1 MPLIVLVLGSGP
13 DAPRARAWPRTG
25 IDRIVAI
32 NNAWRVRPDWDDLV
46 HPKDFP
52 PERRPPIV
60 ARGQRLHSFE
70 AYIPAV
76 NAHGGI
82 VFCGGT
88 MAFTAGYW
96 ALEALRPDVMA
107 FLGCDMV
114 YSGAGATHFY
124 GAGTADPLRPDP
136 TLQSLEAKSARLAHH
151 AARQG
156 CALVNLSEAPES
168 RLAFPRRAADTLADW
183 TADDTHHH
191 CARLLTAPARALAA
205 RAARHEAALD
215 YAVPSGRYWR
225 EFSRFDAAALSA
237 IDALWLEADRLQAPG
252 GAAGRVL
259 AVT

>member
-1 MPLIVLVLGSGP
+1 MPSIVLVLGSGP
-13 DAPRARAWPRTG
+13 DAPRARAWARTG

-52 PERRPPIV
+52 PERRPPV
-60 ARGQRLHSFE
+60 LARGQTLHSYE
-70 AYIPAV
+70 AYVPAI
-76 NAHGGI
+76 NAHGGM

-96 ALEALRPDVMA
+96 ALHALRPDLMA

-114 YSGAGATHFY
+114 YSGTGATHFY
-124 GAGTADPLRPDP
+124 GAGTADPLRADP
-136 TLQSLEAKSARLAHH
+136 TLRNLEARSARLAHH

-156 CALVNLSEAPES
+156 CALVNLSDAPES
-168 RLAFPRRAADTLADW
+168 RLLFPRLAPEALADW
-183 TADDTHHH
+183 TDDDTARL
-191 CARLLTAPARALAA
+191 CARLLSAPARALSA
-205 RAARHEAALD
+205 RADRREAALG

-225 EFSRFDAAALSA
+225 EADRFDPAALDA
-237 IDALWLEADRLQAPG
+237 VDALWLEANRLQTPAESG
-252 GAAGRVL
+252 GRVL

>member
-1 MPLIVLVLGSGP
+1 MSRIVLVLGSGP

-52 PERRPPIV
+52 PERRPPV
-60 ARGQRLHSFE
+60 PARGQSLHSFE
-70 AYIPAV
+70 AYIPAI

-96 ALEALRPDVMA
+96 ALHALRPDLMA

-156 CALVNLSEAPES
+156 CALVNLSESPES
-168 RLAFPRRAADTLADW
+168 RLLFPRIAATDLADW
-183 TADDTHHH
+183 SPADTQDHV
-191 CARLLTAPARALAA
+191 ARLLTSPAQALARQA
-205 RAARHEAALD
+205 DNHEAALD

-225 EFSRFDAAALSA
+225 EFQRFDAAALRSV
-237 IDALWLEADRLQAPG
+237 DALWLEAARLQAPDG
-252 GAAGRVL
+252 SAGRVL